1 MKGSAAF
8 LSSYIFGQ
16 GELHEFDIKRTEPE
30 KTVSFRP
37 IMADNDLLSNL
48 VVSLS
53 YIAFKGGIVMTES
66 VTKGMVKFDIHTN
79 F

>member
-8 LSSYIFGQ
+8 FSSFFLERGSCISRGQNQRKQFHFGP
-16 GELHEFDIKRTEPE
+16 T
-30 KTVSFRP
+30 
-37 IMADNDLLSNL
+37 MADNDLLSNL

-53 YIAFKGGIVMTES
+53 YIAFKGGIVMTEI
-66 VTKGMVKFDIHTN
+66 VTKEMVKFDIHKN

>member
-1 MKGSAAF
+1 
-8 LSSYIFGQ
+8 
-16 GELHEFDIKRTEPE
+16 
-30 KTVSFRP
+30 
-37 IMADNDLLSNL
+37 MADNDLLSNL